1 MKPQCIKAE
10 KIPLSI
16 YVHLPWCKK
25 KCPYC
30 DFNSHEIKQSIPEK
44 EYCEALLKDFFSILS
59 KVGKRKV
66 KTIFFGGGT
75 PNLFSPKSIKKIISN
90 IRNNIDL
97 DSNAE
102 IT

>member
-44 EYCEALLKDFFSILS
+44 EYCEALLKIFLAFFQKLEKERLKLFFLEVVHLIYSLQNLLKKLFPIL
-59 KVGKRKV
+59 
-66 KTIFFGGGT
+66 
-75 PNLFSPKSIKKIISN
+75 
-90 IRNNIDL
+90 
-97 DSNAE
+97 E
-102 IT
+102 ITSI

>member
-59 KVGKRKV
+59 KVGKRKYQV
-66 KTIFFGGGT
+66 EEQENKNF
-75 PNLFSPKSIKKIISN
+75 KKALSDFDATSSCVLEIIT
-90 IRNNIDL
+90 L
-97 DSNAE
+97 LKP
-102 IT
+102 